1 MLADLRAMAGPP
13 RPFVRPT
20 PKPDDK
26 ARILDRRVQFD
37 EPEMAKVVA
46 KQSQYHQDL
55 TTELSNQMRA
65 ELPALPYFL
74 SHEFLVNLERGLPC
88 IPEVIRK

>member
-1 MLADLRAMAGPP
+1 MLADLRAMGSSP
-13 RPFVRPT
+13 RPLVRPT

-46 KQSQYHQDL
+46 NQSQHYQDL
-55 TTELSNQMRA
+55 TRELCDQMRA
-65 ELPALPYFL
+65 KLPALPYFL
-74 SHEFLVNLERGLPC
+74 SREFLANLERDLPC
-88 IPEVIRK
+88 IPEIIPE